1 MKRRALFIA
10 AMLAV
15 AWVAFH
21 AGEVIARPK
30 SSGGCSS
37 CGVPSG
43 GSYVSS
49 GAASTIVSTA
59 NGVYRQTCVNGQCTR
74 VKVEASELTW
84 LTNPDDPDSVSLMLG
99 GQQIGALRISTGKYY
114 PMGDDKIF
122 AAEPCDPPIAPPAGQ
137 TVGAVEEAPVKAA
150 DGRPLFFGVE
160 SNKIGPEKCYSIN
173 GKKCSKEAAFEAVG
187 AGDDA
192 GLIPDDCEKL
202 SVTVVG
208 TKEMRD
214 KARAAM
220 AGDPELAA
228 LRQYIVEQY
237 YAPDDPMVK
246 DLGFPVLTVQDA
258 GGVVLSSADTATPET
273 LKEAVKTGVRKRRP
287 DLDPSTFP
295 KVGDGFSLAGLWKLL
310 SGGQSNDNIGG
321 VLAVILIAFGLL
333 KGK

>member
-15 AWVAFH
+15 AYVAFH

-49 GAASTIVSTA
+49 GATSTIVSTA
-59 NGVYRQTCVNGQCTR
+59 SGVYRQTCVNGQCTR

-99 GQQIGALRISTGKYY
+99 GQQIGALRVSTGNYY
-114 PMGDDKIF
+114 PMADGAF

-173 GKKCSKEAAFEAVG
+173 GKKCSKEQAFEAVG
-187 AGDDA
+187 AGDDT
-192 GLIPDDCEKL
+192 GLIPDDANKL
-202 SVTVVG
+202 SFTVVAP
-208 TKEMRD
+208 KAARD
-214 KARAAM
+214 AIKAALQ
-220 AGDPELAA
+220 GDPEYAQLK
-228 LRQYIVEQY
+228 QFIVEQY
-237 YAPDDPMVK
+237 YDQNDPMVVG
-246 DLGFPVLTVQDA
+246 LGFPAVGVQDA
-258 GGVVLSSADTATPET
+258 NGVMLMSSDEATPQAAI
-273 LKEAVKTGVRKRRP
+273 EAIKQGARKRDK
-287 DLDPSTFP
+287 DLDPSKFP
-295 KVGDGFSLAGLWKLL
+295 KVGGFSLADLWRML

>member
-1 MKRRALFIA
+1 MKRRALLIA

-43 GSYVSS
+43 GSYVSN
-49 GAASTIVSTA
+49 GATSTIVSTA

-74 VKVEASELTW
+74 VKVDPAELTW
-84 LTNPDDPDSVSLMLG
+84 LANPDDPDSLSLILA
-99 GQQIGALRISTGKYY
+99 GQQIGALRVSTGNYF
-114 PMGDDKIF
+114 PMADGAF

-173 GKKCSKEAAFEAVG
+173 GRKCSKEQAFEALGDSGVG
-187 AGDDA
+187 E
-192 GLIPDDCEKL
+192 IPDDMNKL
-202 SVTVVG
+202 SVTVIG

-237 YAPDDPMVK
+237 YDPADPMVK

-258 GGVVLSSADTATPET
+258 GGVVLSSADVATAET

-295 KVGDGFSLAGLWKLL
+295 KVGGFSLADLWRML
-310 SGGQSNDNIGG
+310 SGGQSNDNMS
-321 VLAVILIAFGLL
+321 VILTAILVAVGLL
-333 KGK
+333 KGNK